1 MPKINTRS
9 GQGLPIFKILKLK
22 KENFVLKFKIFQ
34 NFQNFKIRK
43 ISKKFKIFI
52 RFQNLK

>member
-22 KENFVLKFKIFQ
+22 KENFCFKVQNFSKFQKFQ
-34 NFQNFKIRK
+34 N
-43 ISKKFKIFI
+43 
-52 RFQNLK
+52 